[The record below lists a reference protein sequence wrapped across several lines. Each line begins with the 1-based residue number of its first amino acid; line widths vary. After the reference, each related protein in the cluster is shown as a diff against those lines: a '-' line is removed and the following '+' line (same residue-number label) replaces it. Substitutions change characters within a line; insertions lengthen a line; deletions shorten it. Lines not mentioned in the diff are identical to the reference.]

1 MPIPRDVTHLV
12 LVGQTYACL
21 THVHHYAPPPPP
33 LPQGTSDVDGGSEV
47 RERGGT
53 REEEEEEEEG
63 GRRRRGSSPSPASP
77 SGPAQQLQQLEIED
91 EDEVAGR
98 DNFEDNP
105 RGGGGVEGESIPA
118 ARTFR
123 LSFPFVRCSTS
134 AARPRGGIL
143 LLQRRVGTPHAL
155 VPLPRP
161 IPRPPYL
168 PTVQHPRRRGRTVPI
183 RAELDVPLVGLVPLL
198 SNCHHHGVVPD
209 TRPSGGS
216 GLHLRGRCHH
226 RRGADV
232 LWEPMCCED

>member
-1 MPIPRDVTHLV
+1 M
-12 LVGQTYACL
+12 
-21 THVHHYAPPPPP
+21 
-33 LPQGTSDVDGGSEV
+33 

-134 AARPRGGIL
+134 AARPRGGSFFFSVAWGL
-143 LLQRRVGTPHAL
+143 LMLSSLCLGLSHVLPIFRPFSTPGAEGEPYRYAL
-155 VPLPRP
+155 SWMSLLSVWSLCFL
-161 IPRPPYL
+161 IVTIMVWYL
-168 PTVQHPRRRGRTVPI
+168 IRGRPEVPAYI
-183 RAELDVPLVGLVPLL
+183 
-198 SNCHHHGVVPD
+198 
-209 TRPSGGS
+209 
-216 GLHLRGRCHH
+216 
-226 RRGADV
+226 
-232 LWEPMCCED
+232 